1 MRWRSIMRGIHQTTR
16 IMGRLLLL
24 AIRWMKARSILIA
37 RLKTNGQIDPSF
49 HHTGKFASSFV
60 SEYKYSLSA
69 AAVVVQASNQIVI
82 AGSVGPTKGS
92 VHHFG
97 IIRLNSN
104 GLGDSTFGPSNGQ
117 TEVNFGVNVS
127 VTAAAIIPDGE
138 ILVGGVGV
146 QQMDMVLL
154 KSNGIV
160 DQNPLVA
167 NTGVQADENGRD
179 VTSAPVF
186 ADSKSGSA
194 WHRGG
199 SLWFRAINF
208 CASEI

>member
-1 MRWRSIMRGIHQTTR
+1 
-16 IMGRLLLL
+16 MGRLILRFITRGNSHRRLCRNTN
-24 AIRWMKARSILIA
+24 IRC
-37 RLKTNGQIDPSF
+37 
-49 HHTGKFASSFV
+49 
-60 SEYKYSLSA
+60 A

-138 ILVGGVGV
+138 ILVSGVGV

-160 DQNPLVA
+160 DQSFGTTQASKRMRMEEMSLPLPFSRIPRA
-167 NTGVQADENGRD
+167 
-179 VTSAPVF
+179 
-186 ADSKSGSA
+186 A
-194 WHRGG
+194 WRWRRGG

-208 CASEI
+208 LCFRDMMVARLRRRRFIRLRRMLMSRGRCRRSLIL